1 LKLVG
6 ALSAAPGAAV
16 AASTAATAIS
26 PATTAAAVS
35 AATTTVTTATS
46 AAAATTWGA
55 SFTRPRFVYGQWPA
69 FDGFAI
75 QIRDRL
81 LRVRFGRH
89 GHERKTARFA
99 SEFILHQRDFLDCA
113 RRGEKVLEIWFGCVE
128 GKIAYV

>member
-26 PATTAAAVS
+26 PTAAAAVS
-35 AATTTVTTATS
+35 ATATTVTTATS
-46 AAAATTWGA
+46 AAAAATWGA

-69 FDGFAI
+69 FNGFAI

-81 LRVRFGRH
+81 LCVRFGRH
-89 GHERKTARFA
+89 GHKRETARFA

-113 RRGEKVLEIWFGCVE
+113 GRGEKILEIWFGCVE

>member
-6 ALSAAPGAAV
+6 ALSAASGAAV
-16 AASTAATAIS
+16 ATSTAATAIS
-26 PATTAAAVS
+26 TAAAATAVS
-35 AATTTVTTATS
+35 AAAATVTTTS

-55 SFTRPRFVYGQWPA
+55 SLTRPRFVYGQWPA
-69 FDGFAI
+69 FNGFAI

-81 LRVRFGRH
+81 LRVRLGRH
-89 GHERKTARFA
+89 GHKRETARFA